1 VYRQCQRGYWRASKR
16 WCKALPPEGV
26 NKALL
31 RFANNEAGLRPADV
45 YGGARGAIAQ
55 LKELEAWF
63 QARAFAA
70 RPIWLGRQPVLARAH
85 ALASGASERRAW
97 RLRQLEAV
105 CVHWTP
111 TAGVPS
117 VWGGVQR
124 AAGSSSGSAGCHSRR
139 WKHESG
145 AEGRVAES

>member
-63 QARAFAA
+63 QARARAA

-85 ALASGASERRAW
+85 ALASGASERRTW

-117 VWGGVQR
+117 VWGSIRGG
-124 AAGSSSGSAGCHSRR
+124 AGSSGRQCRLPQR
-139 WKHESG
+139 EWKHVSD
-145 AEGRVAES
+145 AEGRGAER